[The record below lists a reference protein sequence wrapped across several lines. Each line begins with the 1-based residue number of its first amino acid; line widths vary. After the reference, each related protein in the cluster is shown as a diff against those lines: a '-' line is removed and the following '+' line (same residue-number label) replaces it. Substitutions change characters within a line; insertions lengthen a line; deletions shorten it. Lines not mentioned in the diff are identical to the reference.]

1 MRTTE
6 SKALPVRGAKF
17 TDFCC
22 QSKGYYLNKSVNL
35 LAFAVLT
42 FAKRLKTGVLYSRIN
57 GGMRGSENEN
67 CSAVGFIANKKS
79 PTVCAV
85 KLLIVDFSP

>member
-17 TDFCC
+17 TDFFR

-35 LAFAVLT
+35 PAFAVLT
-42 FAKRLKTGVLYSRIN
+42 FAKRLKIGVL
-57 GGMRGSENEN
+57 
-67 CSAVGFIANKKS
+67 
-79 PTVCAV
+79 
-85 KLLIVDFSP
+85 